1 MAIGINYLR
10 TVRRLSWGAP
20 PSFCAR
26 PVLLAAGAALALAA
40 LPACAQYPGQ
50 ISTANKNAPDL
61 RSVAVLEWTGDQAKP
76 KASRLVPICVYDG
89 QQLQD
94 GGIYLARPQPL
105 ALDPETEYQL
115 KQNGKTVGFFDIAGA
130 AQEQGLWVGH
140 GQWKALPAR
149 PTPEQLA
156 EVAKRKAAAWKDED
170 DADSDKPVLHRRHGS
185 DDSGNNKAPAPPPDP
200 DRPTLHRTD
209 TTDTNAGNT
218 GGAHP
223 GDSGDS
229 NSGST
234 ANAPSPDPD
243 RPTLHRAPDN
253 TANNTAPSSSPDRP
267 RLDKKNPGEDD
278 SYVTSLANIDP
289 NRPRLMRG
297 QVTPFDADVTPKL
310 MGLPVDMNQEV
321 AVSDARNRPDHP
333 WSFSWANP
341 DDEAKM
347 KSDLE
352 DTARKDLGLEPPPPP
367 PAPKTHHTAST
378 HAKKVAPPPPPPPPP
393 LLVEQ
398 FRVFELEYGSGAT
411 MVLEA
416 HSAGTGAGEKFIT
429 LIAQP
434 DLYGGLVILFKN
446 ITDAAHLDDAPRM
459 RLIDA
464 VDALG
469 DNRGEL
475 LFELRGSNQRQFA
488 LYRVLRGSATQIFS
502 TTDASGVGG
511 ME

>member
-10 TVRRLSWGAP
+10 NARRLSSRAIA
-20 PSFCAR
+20 SFGVR
-26 PVLLAAGAALALAA
+26 PGLLAAGAALAFAA
-40 LPACAQYPGQ
+40 LPAGAQYPGQ

-61 RSVAVLEWTGDQAKP
+61 RAVAVLEWTGDEAHP

-105 ALDPETEYQL
+105 ALDPETEYKL

-130 AQEQGLWVGH
+130 AQEQGQWVGH
-140 GQWKALPAR
+140 GQWKALPAG
-149 PTPEQLA
+149 PTPQQLA

-170 DADSDKPVLHRRHGS
+170 DADSDKPILHRRQGS
-185 DDSGNNKAPAPPPDP
+185 GDSGNNQAQAPPPDP
-200 DRPTLHRTD
+200 NRPTLHRTD
-209 TTDTNAGNT
+209 TNDTNSGN
-218 GGAHP
+218 
-223 GDSGDS
+223 SGDS
-229 NSGST
+229 NSGNSGGSG
-234 ANAPSPDPD
+234 NAPSPDPD
-243 RPTLHRAPDN
+243 RPTLHRAPDSN
-253 TANNTAPSSSPDRP
+253 TASNNPSSNSPDRP
-267 RLDKKNPGEDD
+267 KLEKKNQADDD
-278 SYVTSLANIDP
+278 SYVTTLANIDP

-297 QVTPFDADVTPKL
+297 QVTNFDADVTPKL
-310 MGLPVDMNQEV
+310 MGMPVDMNQEV
-321 AVSDARNRPDHP
+321 AVSDARNSPDHP

-341 DDEAKM
+341 DDETKM
-347 KSDLE
+347 QTDLE
-352 DTARKDLGLEPPPPP
+352 ETARKDLGLEPPPPP
-367 PAPKTHHTAST
+367 PAPKTQHTSST
-378 HAKKVAPPPPPPPPP
+378 HTKKAAPPPPPPPP

-416 HSAGTGAGEKFIT
+416 HTAGTGADEKFIT

-446 ITDAAHLDDAPRM
+446 ITDAAHLDESPRM

-464 VDALG
+464 VDALD

-475 LFELRGSNQRQFA
+475 LFELRSPSQRQFA

-502 TTDASGVGG
+502 TTGSNGEGG
-511 ME
+511 LE

>member
-10 TVRRLSWGAP
+10 SARRLSSRAMV
-20 PSFCAR
+20 SFR
-26 PVLLAAGAALALAA
+26 VPPVLLAAGAALALATP
-40 LPACAQYPGQ
+40 PAGAQYPGQ

-61 RSVAVLEWTGDQAKP
+61 RSVAVLEWTGDETHP

-105 ALDPETEYQL
+105 ALDPETEYKL
-115 KQNGKTVGFFDIAGA
+115 KQNGKTVGFFDVAGA

-149 PTPEQLA
+149 PTPAQLA
-156 EVAKRKAAAWKDED
+156 EVAKRKTAAWKDED
-170 DADSDKPVLHRRHGS
+170 DADSDKPILHRRQGS
-185 DDSGNNKAPAPPPDP
+185 GDSGNNQAQAPPPDP
-200 DRPTLHRTD
+200 NRPTLHRTD
-209 TTDTNAGNT
+209 TNDTNSGN
-218 GGAHP
+218 
-223 GDSGDS
+223 SGDS
-229 NSGST
+229 NSGGSG
-234 ANAPSPDPD
+234 NAPPPDPD

-253 TANNTAPSSSPDRP
+253 TASNNAPSSSPDRP
-267 RLDKKNPGEDD
+267 KLEKKNQADDD
-278 SYVTSLANIDP
+278 SYVTPLANIDP

-297 QVTPFDADVTPKL
+297 QVTNFDADVTPKL
-310 MGLPVDMNQEV
+310 MGMPVDMNQEV

-333 WSFSWANP
+333 WTFSWANP
-341 DDEAKM
+341 ADESTIKA
-347 KSDLE
+347 DLE
-352 DTARKDLGLEPPPPP
+352 ETARKDLGLEPPPP
-367 PAPKTHHTAST
+367 APKTRHTTST
-378 HAKKVAPPPPPPPPP
+378 HAKKAAPPPPPPPPP

-411 MVLEA
+411 MVLQA
-416 HSAGTGAGEKFIT
+416 HSAGTGADEKFIT

-434 DLYGGLVILFKN
+434 DLYGGSVILFKN

-475 LFELRGSNQRQFA
+475 LFELRGQTQRQFA

-502 TTDASGVGG
+502 TAGSSGEGG